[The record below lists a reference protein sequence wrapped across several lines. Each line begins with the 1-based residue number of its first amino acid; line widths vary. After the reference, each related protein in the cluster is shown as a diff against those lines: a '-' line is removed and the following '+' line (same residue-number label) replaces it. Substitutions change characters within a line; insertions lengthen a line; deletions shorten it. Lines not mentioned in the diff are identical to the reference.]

1 MHFNFLKMKK
11 NVKGGIES
19 WKCEVNRFLEM
30 ERNRMME
37 KRGKLH
43 PGNWRYRIIENEG
56 IESGRVAYRLRGM
69 DL

>member
-1 MHFNFLKMKK
+1 ME
-11 NVKGGIES
+11 KGGKSIS
-19 WKCEVNRFLEM
+19 VNG
-30 ERNRMME
+30 RNRMME